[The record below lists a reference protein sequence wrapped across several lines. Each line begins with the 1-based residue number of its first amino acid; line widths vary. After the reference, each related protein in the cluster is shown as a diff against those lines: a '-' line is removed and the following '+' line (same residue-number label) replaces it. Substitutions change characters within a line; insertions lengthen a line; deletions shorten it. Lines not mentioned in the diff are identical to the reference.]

1 MATPIIYGPDYST
14 YVRTVRL
21 AFEEKGAEYRLE
33 PIHIL
38 GGEAQQPGYL
48 QRHPFGKVPAFE
60 HDGLQIYETN
70 AIVRYVDQVFP
81 GKRLQPSDARQ
92 AARMNQVIGIIDSY
106 GYGAIIGKLVWQ
118 RLIVPML
125 GGQGDEAIVRDARPM
140 VGQCLSEFNRIK
152 GDDQFLAGPEV
163 SLADLY
169 LAPIFAY
176 MTMTPDADEVLQ
188 PHAGLRSWWE
198 EMSGRASM
206 QKTQPKL
213 G

>member
-21 AFEEKGAEYRLE
+21 AFEEKPAEYRLE
-33 PIHIL
+33 PVHIL
-38 GGEAQQPGYL
+38 GGEGQQAGHL
-48 QRHPFGKVPAFE
+48 QRHPFGKVPAFA
-60 HDGLQIYETN
+60 HDGLELYETD

-81 GKRLQPSDARQ
+81 GRRLQPSDPRQ
-92 AARMNQVIGIIDSY
+92 AARMNQIVGIINSY
-106 GYGAIIGKLVWQ
+106 GYGSIVMKLVWQ

-125 GGQGDEAIVRDARPM
+125 GGQGDEEIVREAKPTVGRCLAELDRLKSGDAFL
-140 VGQCLSEFNRIK
+140 VGS
-152 GDDQFLAGPEV
+152 DV
-163 SLADLY
+163 SLADLF
-169 LAPIFAY
+169 LAPVFAY
-176 MTMTPDADEVLQ
+176 FTMTPDAQELLQ

-198 EMSGRASM
+198 TMSNRPSM